1 MIKRHLFE
9 FCLAALVAVSSG
21 CKDDVTGDG
30 GSPSNIVF
38 PLTDVS
44 YSVHVQP
51 LFNQTCALAGCHDD
65 ATPDRARLTSHT
77 NVLFANP
84 QIVVEGSPDQ
94 SILVLRIEGRLGQ
107 NMPLNRNPL
116 NQNQINGIRAWIAE
130 GARNN

>member
-1 MIKRHLFE
+1 MIKQSL
-9 FCLAALVAVSSG
+9 CSLCVAVLLVSSSG
-21 CKDDVTGDG
+21 CKDDIIGDG

-38 PLTDVS
+38 PVSDVS
-44 YSVHVQP
+44 YSIHVQP
-51 LFNQTCALAGCHDD
+51 LFNQTCALGGCHDD
-65 ATPDRARLTSHT
+65 GTPDRVKLTSHS

-84 QIVVEGSPDQ
+84 QVVVEGSPDQ